1 MAPTVQE
8 TAAAALQAYTRIKPY
23 IIKTPLLHS
32 RSTTATNFAER
43 TQTTLLFKTENFQRT
58 GSFKI
63 RGAMAKLSATGS
75 GTITPEPTTT
85 ARIMGENSTT
95 QNDERDQIQPKENE
109 RKTITASSG
118 NHGIGAACAAS
129 TLGRHLTV
137 VLPKNVVQ
145 AKLEKIKAYG
155 VEVILHGAETGLA
168 EKYAQSLAMTGEYTY
183 ISPYN
188 DPDVIA
194 GQGTVGVEI
203 LEQCKG
209 ACGNGNG
216 TVGGEGVVD
225 NLFVAMGGGGLIS
238 GIGSVMRVLSRST
251 KVYGVSAVNSK
262 ALAASMAA
270 GKVVEV
276 EHRETLAD
284 AVAGGIDGDSITV
297 PLAREIVDV
306 VVECEE
312 EEIREAAREL
322 AFQEGMLVEGAAA
335 LAFAGFKKVMNETGV
350 KGKTSVV
357 VLCGGNV
364 DVNVMKNVLV

>member
-1 MAPTVQE
+1 MIT
-8 TAAAALQAYTRIKPY
+8 TRTSQYEVDIY
-23 IIKTPLLHS
+23 VLLVDIGISAH
-32 RSTTATNFAER
+32 AVDG
-43 TQTTLLFKTENFQRT
+43 TQTTVLFKTENFQRT

-63 RGAMAKLSATGS
+63 RGAMAKLSATTGS
-75 GTITPEPTTT
+75 ET
-85 ARIMGENSTT
+85 
-95 QNDERDQIQPKENE
+95 K

-137 VLPKNVVQ
+137 VLPENVVQ

-155 VEVILHGAETGLA
+155 VKVILHGAETGLA
-168 EKYAQSLAMTGEYTY
+168 EKHAQSLASTGEYTY

-203 LEQCKG
+203 LEKWK
-209 ACGNGNG
+209 NINSNDNG
-216 TVGGEGVVD
+216 TVGEEVVVD
-225 NLFVAMGGGGLIS
+225 NVFVAMGGGGLIN
-238 GIGSVMRVLSRST
+238 GIGSVMRGLSPST
-251 KVYGVSAVNSK
+251 KMYGVSAVNSE

-270 GKVVEV
+270 GRVVEV

-297 PLAREIVDV
+297 PLAREVVDV

-312 EEIREAAREL
+312 EEIREANREL

-335 LAFAGFKKVMNETGV
+335 LAFAGFRKVLNETGV
-350 KGKTSVV
+350 KGKTSV
-357 VLCGGNV
+357 LCGGNV
-364 DVNVMKNVLV
+364 DVDVMKNVLV

>member
-8 TAAAALQAYTRIKPY
+8 TASAALQAYTRIKPY
-23 IIKTPLLHS
+23 INKTPLLPS
-32 RSTTATNFAER
+32 RTTTKPATAEG

-63 RGAMAKLSATGS
+63 RGAMAKLSATGGATS
-75 GTITPEPTTT
+75 APETTT
-85 ARIMGENSTT
+85 TTTNENDTT
-95 QNDERDQIQPKENE
+95 RSDKNDEVQSGRKE
-109 RKTITASSG
+109 RGTITASSG

-129 TLGRHLTV
+129 TLGKHLTV
-137 VLPKNVVQ
+137 VLPENVVQ

-155 VEVILHGAETGLA
+155 VEVILHGSETGLA
-168 EKYAQSLAMTGEYTY
+168 ETHAQSLASSGEYTY

-203 LEQCKG
+203 LEQCRDAG
-209 ACGNGNG
+209 GNGI
-216 TVGGEGVVD
+216 VGGRVVD
-225 NLFVAMGGGGLIS
+225 NVFVAMGGGGLIS
-238 GIGSVMRVLSRST
+238 GIGSVMRVLSPST

-262 ALAASMAA
+262 ALAASMEA
-270 GKVVEV
+270 GGVVEV
-276 EHRETLAD
+276 EHRKTLAD

-297 PLAREIVDV
+297 PLAREVVDV

-312 EEIREAAREL
+312 EDIREAIREL

-335 LAFAGFKKVMNETGV
+335 LAFAGFRNVMNETGV
-350 KGKTSVV
+350 KGKASVV
-357 VLCGGNV
+357 VLCGGNFDAEV
-364 DVNVMKNVLV
+364 IKSVLV

>member
-1 MAPTVQE
+1 
-8 TAAAALQAYTRIKPY
+8 
-23 IIKTPLLHS
+23 
-32 RSTTATNFAER
+32 
-43 TQTTLLFKTENFQRT
+43 
-58 GSFKI
+58 
-63 RGAMAKLSATGS
+63 
-75 GTITPEPTTT
+75 
-85 ARIMGENSTT
+85 
-95 QNDERDQIQPKENE
+95 
-109 RKTITASSG
+109 
-118 NHGIGAACAAS
+118 
-129 TLGRHLTV
+129 
-137 VLPKNVVQ
+137 
-145 AKLEKIKAYG
+145 
-155 VEVILHGAETGLA
+155 
-168 EKYAQSLAMTGEYTY
+168 MTGEYTY

-209 ACGNGNG
+209 ACGNGNGNGNG

-312 EEIREAAREL
+312 EEIRGAAREL